1 MIQYIVPIVA
11 LFQGRIIDKPE
22 QSMIETEYST
32 GGEVEH
38 EVSTLFNVCRF

>member
-1 MIQYIVPIVA
+1 MQYIVPIVA

-22 QSMIETEYST
+22 QPMMETRYST

-38 EVSTLFNVCRF
+38 EVSTLFNVCEY